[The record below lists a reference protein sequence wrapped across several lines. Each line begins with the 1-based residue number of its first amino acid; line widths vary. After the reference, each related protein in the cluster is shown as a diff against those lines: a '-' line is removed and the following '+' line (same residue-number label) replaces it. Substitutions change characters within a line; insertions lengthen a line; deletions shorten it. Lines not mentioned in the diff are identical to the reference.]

1 MASFS
6 ETFQSRIDRW
16 IEQLR
21 AGTAPGDIDG
31 SGADALKVQQ
41 VIEAA
46 IESWET
52 DTVVSLNPQV

>member
-1 MASFS
+1 MMGFG

-16 IEQLR
+16 VEQNAAQVR
-21 AGTAPGDIDG
+21 PEEIDG
-31 SGADALKVQQ
+31 SGEDALKAQL

-52 DTVVSLNPQV
+52 GRVIDVERE